1 MINKKLPL
9 FLGLTFGS
17 IATITAVSIGYVLN
31 MNIGSIFN
39 YYANP
44 TSDTPIG
51 NLDSYKTLAKRDAE
65 IIMAAG
71 FQHVSPIKLA
81 YSPSNLKTFKDIG
94 FILMDEILS
103 FGGDIPATASANTAS
118 ASFRSDLGSFQTA
131 ISSAILLNKNQ
142 EYFIPEN
149 FDDNPSTPRRESF
162 KWAGYGGATFSSV
175 TSFLGGFQ
183 QGIEFFN
190 EIILPAYNKISTTT
204 NKYLPIEHKTIDNNN
219 FLNNN
224 FGIGGGIEISDLYL
238 NPKTPGVKGV
248 DLFFPVA
255 GPQISDALS
264 SIRKFNNLK
273 TILIG
278 ADSAVENDINI
289 NLPLKGGSHVGNG
302 KVIQMSSLKRLDVVG
317 KKILEIIQNGNIA
330 PKVIDKDG
338 NDITNVYY
346 QELIDENGIGGFGTH
361 SVGNLE
367 NGSVGVSKA
376 GDQYLQ
382 EALAIP
388 GVINAYNEKIN
399 FLSTPAGMTYVAT
412 EKGVTKTFKY
422 GSDSDFPLIQN
433 FVPYS
438 LEATM
443 PVMNKKNFIIK
454 NNEAYNQK
462 ILVALSTTTTLLKD
476 ASFSQSTYE
485 GVFEFLKSLGINIP
499 EI

>member
-9 FLGLTFGS
+9 FLGLTLGS
-17 IATITAVSIGYVLN
+17 IATITAVSTGYVLN
-31 MNIGSIFN
+31 MNSGAIFN

-44 TSDTPIG
+44 TANTPIG
-51 NLDSYKTLAKRDAE
+51 TLDSYKTLAKRDAE

-71 FQHVSPIKLA
+71 FSHSSPIKLA
-81 YSPSNLKTFKDIG
+81 YNPANSKIFKDIG
-94 FILMDEILS
+94 FILLDEILL
-103 FGGDIPATASANTAS
+103 FGGDTPALASANTAS
-118 ASFRSDLGSFQTA
+118 VSFRSDLGSFQTA

-142 EYFIPEN
+142 EYFMPEN
-149 FDDNPSTPRRESF
+149 FDDNPNTPNRKSF

-190 EIILPAYNKISTTT
+190 EVILPAYNGIPTNT

-238 NPKTPGVKGV
+238 NPKTPGVNGV

-264 SIRKFNNLK
+264 SIRKFNNLR

-278 ADSAVENDINI
+278 ADSAIENDINI
-289 NLPLKGGSHVGNG
+289 NLPLRNGSHVGNG
-302 KVIQMSSLKRLDVVG
+302 KIIQMSSLKRLDVVG
-317 KKILEIIQNGNIA
+317 KKILEIIQNGNVA

-338 NDITNVYY
+338 NDITNIYY
-346 QELIDENGIGGFGTH
+346 QELIDENGIGGFGSH

-376 GDQYLQ
+376 GDQYFQ

-388 GVINAYNEKIN
+388 GVIDAYNEKMN
-399 FLSTPAGMTYVAT
+399 FLSTPAGMVYIAT
-412 EKGVTKTFKY
+412 EKGVPTTFKY
-422 GSDSDFPLIQN
+422 GSDSEFPSIQN

-438 LEATM
+438 PEATI
-443 PVMNKKNFIIK
+443 PAMNKKNFIVPD
-454 NNEAYNQK
+454 NQVYNQK
-462 ILVALSTTTTLLKD
+462 ILVSLSTATTLLKD

-485 GVFEFLKSLGINIP
+485 GIFEFLKSLGINIP
-499 EI
+499 KI